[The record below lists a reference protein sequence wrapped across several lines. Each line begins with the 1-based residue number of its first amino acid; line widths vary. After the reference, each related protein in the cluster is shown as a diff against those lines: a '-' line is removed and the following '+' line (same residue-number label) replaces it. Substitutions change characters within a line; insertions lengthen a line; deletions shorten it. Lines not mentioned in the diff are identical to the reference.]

1 DLAPQ
6 GRGKRF
12 PLIVDT
18 GATWS
23 VITPLMARE
32 LGVRVRRVK
41 QDPYRRATVLGRDL
55 QFYVDTQSSDT
66 GSKTGWEYGL
76 LGGQFLAAYVVEFD
90 FDACAERVPRA
101 PARSGLGSVVPT
113 HEAQGHKPVPAGPN
127 PILDGVAQQSEAW
140 LAVVAQSHIHP
151 AVSVEVEHRCGHA
164 VATIVEPGDPGHS
177 LELPYTGA
185 PEEDA
190 EPLEQRYLRLAAE
203 FENHKKRMERERAK
217 VLAYANEVLLEKLLP
232 VVDNLERA
240 LAAATPDA
248 GHDGLVAG
256 VELTLRE
263 LKEFLRRE
271 GVDPIEAIGGPFD
284 PTIHEAVSTQP
295 SSEVPEGVV
304 INQIEKGYRFK
315 ERILRPAKVI
325 VSSGPPS

>member
-1 DLAPQ
+1 VARRIPIESDDERHSDEKASAPSSP
-6 GRGKRF
+6 GEGE
-12 PLIVDT
+12 
-18 GATWS
+18 GA
-23 VITPLMARE
+23 LE
-32 LGVRVRRVK
+32 
-41 QDPYRRATVLGRDL
+41 
-55 QFYVDTQSSDT
+55 SSPFET
-66 GSKTGWEYGL
+66 RT
-76 LGGQFLAAYVVEFD
+76 
-90 FDACAERVPRA
+90 
-101 PARSGLGSVVPT
+101 
-113 HEAQGHKPVPAGPN
+113 EA
-127 PILDGVAQQSEAW
+127 
-140 LAVVAQSHIHP
+140 
-151 AVSVEVEHRCGHA
+151 
-164 VATIVEPGDPGHS
+164 
-177 LELPYTGA
+177 TGA

-190 EPLEQRYLRLAAE
+190 EPMEQRYLRLAAE

-217 VLAYANEVLLEKLLP
+217 VLAYANEVLLEKFLP

-240 LAAATPDA
+240 LAAATSDA
-248 GHDGLVAG
+248 GYDGLVAG

-304 INQIEKGYRFK
+304 IKQIEKGYRFK